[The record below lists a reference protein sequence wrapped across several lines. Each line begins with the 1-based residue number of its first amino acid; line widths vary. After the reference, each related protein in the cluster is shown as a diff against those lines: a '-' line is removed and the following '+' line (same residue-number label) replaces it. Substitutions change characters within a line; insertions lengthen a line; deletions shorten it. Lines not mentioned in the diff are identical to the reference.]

1 MDKAIEEGEALIN
14 DMSES
19 QLISL
24 IRDKNFSAVRFW
36 LTHRNPKFRERLE
49 VNAKIERQEELTD
62 EQKKTVREAMK
73 LASLAGSNKLINKVQ
88 NNEQEKQESGET
100 QGEEQ
105 TKGN

>member
-24 IRDKNFSAVRFW
+24 IRDKNFAAVRFW

-88 NNEQEKQESGET
+88 KNEQENNASGET

-105 TKGN
+105 TRGN